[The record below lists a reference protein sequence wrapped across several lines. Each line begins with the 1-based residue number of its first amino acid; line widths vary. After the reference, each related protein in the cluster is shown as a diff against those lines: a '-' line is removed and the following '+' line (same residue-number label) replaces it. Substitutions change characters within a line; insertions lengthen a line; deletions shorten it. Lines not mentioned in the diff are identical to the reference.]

1 MKRISV
7 LTIGLAMIAAVPVEA
22 QLTNFPV
29 YAQPTGEPAT
39 YLGLTYGRG
48 MNDFS
53 GKADAYGAFLGRT
66 GVGGRASIFAGLG
79 MLDVDPDAQWS
90 FGGGAAVD
98 VLPAGGSAQVALQ
111 AGVGYMSVDVGGTDV
126 TNLHFPIGVALKGM
140 IEGPTANVTPWIM
153 PRISINRAS
162 AGGTSATE
170 TDFGASGGVALTLPS
185 GLGFHTA
192 LDLLAATENIWLIGV
207 GAHYMIP

>member
-7 LTIGLAMIAAVPVEA
+7 LTIGLALIAAVPAQA
-22 QLTNFPV
+22 QLANFPV
-29 YAQPTGEPAT
+29 YAQPSGDPAT

-48 MNDFS
+48 MNDAS
-53 GKADAYGAFLGRT
+53 LKQDAYGAFVGRT

-90 FGGGAAVD
+90 FGGGVGVD
-98 VLPAGGSAQVALQ
+98 VLPAGGSAQVGIQ
-111 AGVGYMSVDVGGTDV
+111 AGVGYMSFDVGTASV
-126 TNLHFPIGVALKGM
+126 STMHFPIGVALKGM
-140 IEGPTANVTPWIM
+140 IEGPTANVSPWVM
-153 PRISINRAS
+153 PRLSILRISN
-162 AGGTSATE
+162 GTSETT

-192 LDLLAATENIWLIGV
+192 LDVLAADEAEWLIGV
-207 GAHYMIP
+207 GVHYMIP